1 LTVEQAARDKTFKV
15 FKTLKVYTRARNRLQ
30 TTQLLRVF
38 SNFTAQ
44 MSLRTRYRLHQ
55 FGNRLQVFFLG
66 LLLGVVLS
74 GGFFLLKL
82 DDYVKDFAMNNPLI
96 NRDKDDEEPVT
107 EDATQDDAQVKPKT
121 NVNNVID
128 NGNQTPV
135 TDSTAVSTTD
145 DTASTVS
152 ASDPNSEIVV
162 RTNELLG
169 EKVVTLVNL
178 DGIKA
183 IDSIRSKEAGIKEEP
198 GKAVTIEFWQ
208 SPLNYKGYTMSRS
221 RLVLFGFNTE
231 ESVSLYRLDQT
242 MFMKIAGG
250 VFRLENTA
258 DFRQLERV
266 TDEALLERLP

>member
-1 LTVEQAARDKTFKV
+1 
-15 FKTLKVYTRARNRLQ
+15 
-30 TTQLLRVF
+30 
-38 SNFTAQ
+38 
-44 MSLRTRYRLHQ
+44 MSLRSRYRWYQ
-55 FGNRLQVFFLG
+55 FGNRVQVFFLG

-82 DDYVKDFAMNNPLI
+82 DDYVKDFAMNNPLTSQS
-96 NRDKDDEEPVT
+96 KDDEEVVT
-107 EDATQDDAQVKPKT
+107 DEAQDDKEVKPKKNT
-121 NVNNVID
+121 VNVSD
-128 NGNQTPV
+128 GNDETDV
-135 TDSTAVSTTD
+135 TDSADTSVSD
-145 DTASTVS
+145 DTSGGAMV
-152 ASDPNSEIVV
+152 SDPNSDIVV

-169 EKVVTLVNL
+169 EKVITLVNL
-178 DGIKA
+178 DGTKA

-198 GKAVTIEFWQ
+198 GKSVTVEFWQ
-208 SPLNYKGYTMSRS
+208 SPLNYKGYTLSRS

-266 TDEALLERLP
+266 TDEALLARLP

>member
-1 LTVEQAARDKTFKV
+1 
-15 FKTLKVYTRARNRLQ
+15 
-30 TTQLLRVF
+30 
-38 SNFTAQ
+38 

-66 LLLGVVLS
+66 LLLGIVLS

-82 DDYVKDFAMNNPLI
+82 DDYVKDFAMNNPLVSQ
-96 NRDKDDEEPVT
+96 DKDDEPVT
-107 EDATQDDAQVKPKT
+107 EDQSQDDEQVKPKK
-121 NVNNVID
+121 NVN
-128 NGNQTPV
+128 V
-135 TDSTAVSTTD
+135 TDDGDETDVADSSAVSVSD
-145 DTASTVS
+145 DTTGTTSV
-152 ASDPNSEIVV
+152 SDPNGEIVV

-169 EKVVTLVNL
+169 EKVVALVNL
-178 DGIKA
+178 DGLKA

-198 GKAVTIEFWQ
+198 GKSVTIEFWQ
-208 SPLNYKGYTMSRS
+208 SPLNYKGYTLSRS

-242 MFMKIAGG
+242 MFLKIAGG

-266 TDEALLERLP
+266 TDESLLARLP

>member
-1 LTVEQAARDKTFKV
+1 
-15 FKTLKVYTRARNRLQ
+15 
-30 TTQLLRVF
+30 
-38 SNFTAQ
+38 

-66 LLLGVVLS
+66 LLLGIVLS

-82 DDYVKDFAMNNPLI
+82 DDYVKDFAMNNPLVSH
-96 NRDKDDEEPVT
+96 DKDDEPVT
-107 EDATQDDAQVKPKT
+107 EDQSQDDEQVKPKK
-121 NVNNVID
+121 NVN
-128 NGNQTPV
+128 V
-135 TDSTAVSTTD
+135 TDDGDETD
-145 DTASTVS
+145 VADSSAVS
-152 ASDPNSEIVV
+152 ASDDSTGTSVSDPNAEIVV

-169 EKVVTLVNL
+169 EKVVALVNL
-178 DGIKA
+178 DGLKA

-198 GKAVTIEFWQ
+198 GKSVTIEFWQ
-208 SPLNYKGYTMSRS
+208 SPLNYKGYTLSRS

-242 MFMKIAGG
+242 MFLKIAGG

-266 TDEALLERLP
+266 TDESLLARLP